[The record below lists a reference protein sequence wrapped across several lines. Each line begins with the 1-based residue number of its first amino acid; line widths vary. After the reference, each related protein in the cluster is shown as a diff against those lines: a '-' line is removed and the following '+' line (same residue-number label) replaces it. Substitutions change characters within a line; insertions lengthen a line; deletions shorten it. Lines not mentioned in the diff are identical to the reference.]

1 MTSAAGAAAS
11 DTVFTTAPL
20 GESVSVL
27 QGYECNIVASA
38 GDDGIILVDTC
49 DERVSTP
56 LLAAV
61 QRLSGKPLRFAIDT
75 HVHAD
80 HTGGNATFQ
89 KLAPVIASSN
99 VRKWMISG
107 NEKTRDKPSA
117 PEALPVITFEG
128 EMTLYYN
135 GEEIRLLKLSPAH
148 TDGDVVVFFKKAN
161 VVALGDV
168 YMSPAASF
176 GDRWYGGGFLGLIEA
191 MEFVLPQIPDD
202 AKVVPGHGTISTRA
216 NVVHGL
222 DVLKQ
227 MKTVVE
233 KGIRDGQSLEQL
245 TAARVFDQFRSSVPT
260 WASSEKSMDGWLK
273 NFHREIT
280 ARRM

>member
-1 MTSAAGAAAS
+1 MTTGAGAADPAPE
-11 DTVFTTAPL
+11 FTAVPL
-20 GESVSVL
+20 GGSITVL

-38 GDDGIILVDTC
+38 GGDGIILVDTC
-49 DERVSTP
+49 DERVSIP

-61 QRLSGKPLRFAIDT
+61 QRLSSTPLRFAIDT

-80 HTGGNATFQ
+80 HTGGNASFQ
-89 KLAPVIASSN
+89 KLAPVIAAGN
-99 VRKWMISG
+99 VRKWMING

-128 EMTLYYN
+128 EMTLHYN
-135 GEEIRLLKLSPAH
+135 GEEIRLLKLPPAH
-148 TDGDVVVFFKKAN
+148 TDGDVVVFFKNAN

-176 GDRWYGGGFLGLIEA
+176 GDRWYGGGMLPLIAALEL
-191 MEFVLPQIPDD
+191 VLPQIPAD

-216 NVVHGL
+216 DVAHGL

-227 MKTVVE
+227 MKAVVE
-233 KGIRDGQSLEQL
+233 KGIREGQSLEQL
-245 TAARVFDQFRSSVPT
+245 TAARLFDQFRDSVPS
-260 WASSEKSMDGWLK
+260 WASSEKSMDGWLRD
-273 NFHREIT
+273 FHRELT
-280 ARRM
+280 QQ